1 MRLFIH
7 GMQSSGAT
15 AFTRMLAERS
25 GCVALVDIP
34 NNFAAP
40 RVTTP
45 LDFVAKAVITTAYP
59 LATHVE
65 RFRPD
70 RIVLLLRDPRDN
82 YESLRTKPYRNHSGL
97 MEEKFVLLDQLFAE
111 RHRFDAVIHY
121 EDAVIHHAEVLAEL
135 ARLGW
140 PATPDWYRY
149 TRSYDD
155 ILASLWAAEPAL
167 QADMDVVFG
176 NARGPDLSDRFR
188 DKPRAPEAEVL
199 LEQLCPRL
207 LAHYRARNAR
217 GSAPS

>member
-15 AFTRMLAERS
+15 AFTRMLAERP

-40 RVTTP
+40 RTATS

-70 RIVLLLRDPRDN
+70 RIVLFLRDPRDN
-82 YESLRTKPYRNHSGL
+82 YESLCTKPYRNYSGL
-97 MEEKFVLLDQLFAE
+97 LEEKFLLLEQLFSE
-111 RHRFDAVIHY
+111 RQQFDAVIHY
-121 EDAVIHHAEVLAEL
+121 EDAVNPHPAVLADL

-140 PATPDWYRY
+140 PATPDWYQY
-149 TRSYDD
+149 TRSYND
-155 ILASLWAAEPAL
+155 IIGSLWAAEPAL
-167 QADMDVVFG
+167 QHNMDIVFG
-176 NARGPDLSDRFR
+176 NTRGTGLSDQFR
-188 DKPRAPEAEVL
+188 DKPRKPETEAL

-207 LAHYRARNAR
+207 LAHYRAREGGPR
-217 GSAPS
+217 P